1 MVLRANE
8 PRRSA
13 ISSWADPKI
22 RRKSLVKNLPSFLAA
37 IAAAGFIVGDSL
49 QANGRTHLQL
59 IKSSTVTWRL
69 GQQDWGVGD
78 AETSMLGARNRYRPA
93 PYIAYCDA

>member
-1 MVLRANE
+1 MVLRANK

-13 ISSWADPKI
+13 ISSWAEPKI

-37 IAAAGFIVGDSL
+37 IAAAGFIVADSL

-59 IKSSTVTWRL
+59 IKSSTLTWGS
-69 GQQDWGVGD
+69 GQRDWGAG
-78 AETSMLGARNRYRPA
+78 EPGTSILGAWSVLA
-93 PYIAYCDA
+93 GILYCNA

>member
-13 ISSWADPKI
+13 ISSWAEPKI

-37 IAAAGFIVGDSL
+37 IAAAGFIVVDSL
-49 QANGRTHLQL
+49 QANDPLAVNQVYG
-59 IKSSTVTWRL
+59 I
-69 GQQDWGVGD
+69 GGG
-78 AETSMLGARNRYRPA
+78 
-93 PYIAYCDA
+93 